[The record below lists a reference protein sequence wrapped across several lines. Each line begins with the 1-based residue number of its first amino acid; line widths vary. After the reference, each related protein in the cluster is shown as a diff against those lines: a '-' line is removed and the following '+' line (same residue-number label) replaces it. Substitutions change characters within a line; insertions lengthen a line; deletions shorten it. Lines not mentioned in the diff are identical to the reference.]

1 MKVTVLTAIYN
12 GEKYLRQCLDSLK
25 AQTLTECQFLCIDDG
40 STDHSAD
47 IVLEYYKSD
56 SSKPWRTEDKPLPAT

>member
-25 AQTLTECQFLCIDDG
+25 AQTLTECQFLCIDG
-40 STDHSAD
+40 SLCPHQ
-47 IVLEYYKSD
+47 EHQCNK
-56 SSKPWRTEDKPLPAT
+56 